1 MSTIIIPLLSHA
13 QSIRRHQVSAYINL
27 GNAYT
32 HDFEKEFDDF
42 CQLDP
47 EDREL
52 DEYCGFQIK
61 NIGYGLSYSYNVN
74 EKLKLGVCGG
84 ISFSDDI
91 ELSSYK
97 KALLNHDW
105 ENQYNIESKL
115 WYVMPTAE
123 YVWLNKRFVRM
134 YFSASLGIAHI
145 NHEKTLEK
153 TLYSEVDKEII
164 EKFPEYWWYGERTV
178 ESTSSEG
185 YSTSATKF
193 AYQVVPLGIEVG
205 SKRCCFFQEW
215 GYGYKG
221 VFMAGVRFSF

>member
-1 MSTIIIPLLSHA
+1 MKRYILALSAIIIPLLSHA
-13 QSIRRHQVSAYINL
+13 QSFRRHQVSAYINL

-115 WYVMPTAE
+115 
-123 YVWLNKRFVRM
+123 
-134 YFSASLGIAHI
+134 
-145 NHEKTLEK
+145 
-153 TLYSEVDKEII
+153 
-164 EKFPEYWWYGERTV
+164 
-178 ESTSSEG
+178 
-185 YSTSATKF
+185 
-193 AYQVVPLGIEVG
+193 
-205 SKRCCFFQEW
+205 
-215 GYGYKG
+215 
-221 VFMAGVRFSF
+221 